1 MSQSYSKQQ
10 IIDQLDNVAQ
20 EMLAMMQEQFKQ
32 ASAVINTLNELRA
45 SEPVKKLGD
54 MVSYSELVSLND
66 LGLTLN

>member
-1 MSQSYSKQQ
+1 MSKSYSKQQ
-10 IIDQLDNVAQ
+10 FIDQLDNVAQ

-45 SEPVKKLGD
+45 PEPVKKLGD